1 MGAVLVHSGSFR
13 GQPVREPEGQ
23 STQLIFFQ
31 IIGER
36 WSNWLALSS
45 ARQTAGQKN
54 QCSVAAR
61 ITLFVDTVNQ
71 KNQVCQDSWSKTYG
85 EKPGATEIKKRQ
97 FFFLSLRGGKIDCL
111 SSSFLFCSS
120 EKKNVDSQ
128 RPNAGELL
136 ACF

>member
-85 EKPGATEIKKRQ
+85 EKPGATEIKKTAI
-97 FFFLSLRGGKIDCL
+97 FLLKSARGQNRLLVIEFP
-111 SSSFLFCSS
+111 FL
-120 EKKNVDSQ
+120 
-128 RPNAGELL
+128 
-136 ACF
+136 